1 MQSNG
6 RRALLGT
13 SLLVLVSL
21 LWGTSFP
28 LIKVTVSEIGTSKYV
43 VLRFGLS
50 TLLISPYFLYN
61 FWKRNKRSFLSLGA
75 GAMLGVFYFGGI
87 WLQGLG
93 MEYTSASNAGF
104 ITSLYIPI
112 VYAVDLIYKKRKYSR
127 SFAVAVVLSVAGMY
141 LVTGGSLE
149 SRLGD
154 LIVLGGAVFWA
165 FHVLAVDKF
174 SKLHPSPELVFAQ
187 YAVTAVLALLLSPS
201 VELRWLDSLYYA
213 LFYLAVVCSLL
224 VGVLQLVGQRYTT
237 ASQASLVYASEPV
250 FAALFSFLAL
260 GERMGTRG
268 LFGASMIM
276 VSILLSLRDMTR

>member
-1 MQSNG
+1 MS
-6 RRALLGT
+6 
-13 SLLVLVSL
+13 VSL

-28 LIKVTVSEIGTSKYV
+28 LIKVTVSEIGTGKYV

-61 FWKRNKRSFLSLGA
+61 FWRRNKRSFLPLRA
-75 GAMLGVFYFGGI
+75 GAILGVLYFGGI

-127 SFAVAVVLSVAGMY
+127 SFAIAMVLSVAGMY

-154 LIVLGGAVFWA
+154 LIVFGGAVFWA

-174 SKLHPSPELVFAQ
+174 SKLHPSLDLVFAQ
-187 YAVTAVLALLLSPS
+187 YAATAVLALLLSPS
-201 VELRWLDSLYYA
+201 VELRRLGSLCYA

-224 VGVLQLVGQRYTT
+224 VGVLQLMGQRYTA

-260 GERMGTRG
+260 GERMGTRE
-268 LFGASMIM
+268 LFGAFMIM